1 MASLASARPRLH
13 IGRPLTKDRMDRI
26 LDPELDA
33 AADEELALAVCLAW
47 RDLAALTP
55 WGDSYEGFG
64 PAGGAVVFERSYLWN
79 GEEGGDILCEVTA
92 FRGPARYERGVRKA
106 RVIRRPADATAG

>member
-1 MASLASARPRLH
+1 MASLASAGQRLH
-13 IGRPLTKDRMDRI
+13 IGHPPPKDAMDRI

-33 AADEELALAVCLAW
+33 AADEELALAICLAW
-47 RDLAALTP
+47 RELAALPP
-55 WGDSYEGFG
+55 WGDSYEGVG

-92 FRGPARYERGVRKA
+92 FRGPSRYDRGVRKA
-106 RVIRRPADATAG
+106 RVIRRPLTAS